1 MTYTIEKRTEAV
13 LRLPQVRQITGL
25 GRSSI
30 YAMEANQN
38 FPRRLKLGPRSVGW
52 LESEVLAW
60 VLTRAQ
66 GRGSERI
73 QAPAGRGNSSSPR
86 PGRRSTY

>member
-1 MTYTIEKRTEAV
+1 MTYIIEKRTDAV

-30 YAMEANQN
+30 YAMEASQN

-66 GRGSERI
+66 GRGTERVVPPVRLENGSI
-73 QAPAGRGNSSSPR
+73 PRAARRPNS
-86 PGRRSTY
+86 

>member
-1 MTYTIEKRTEAV
+1 MAQANDIKTEAV

-30 YAMEANQN
+30 YAMEASRN

-66 GRGSERI
+66 GRGTERVVP
-73 QAPAGRGNSSSPR
+73 PARLENGSIARAARRPNS
-86 PGRRSTY
+86 

>member
-1 MTYTIEKRTEAV
+1 MTQTSDRPTDAI

-25 GRSSI
+25 SRSSI
-30 YAMEANQN
+30 YAMEGSQS
-38 FPRRLKLGPRSVGW
+38 FPKRMKLGPRSVGW

-66 GRGSERI
+66 GRGTDRI
-73 QAPAGRGNSSSPR
+73 LPPAARQATPLSARRPNS
-86 PGRRSTY
+86 